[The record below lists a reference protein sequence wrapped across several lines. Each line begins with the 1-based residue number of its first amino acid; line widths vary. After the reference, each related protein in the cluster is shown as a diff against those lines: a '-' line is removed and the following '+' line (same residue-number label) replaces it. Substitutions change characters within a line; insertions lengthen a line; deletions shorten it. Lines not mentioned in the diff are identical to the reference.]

1 MRRDADPGGED
12 RRTGDR
18 DARTRVHI
26 SHVQLAGQ
34 RQQQQQQQPQ
44 DDAKCPVEEEACAW
58 REEEDG
64 EEE

>member
-1 MRRDADPGGED
+1 M
-12 RRTGDR
+12 
-18 DARTRVHI
+18 DARTRVRI

-34 RQQQQQQQPQ
+34 RQQQQQQQQPQ

-58 REEEDG
+58 REEDG